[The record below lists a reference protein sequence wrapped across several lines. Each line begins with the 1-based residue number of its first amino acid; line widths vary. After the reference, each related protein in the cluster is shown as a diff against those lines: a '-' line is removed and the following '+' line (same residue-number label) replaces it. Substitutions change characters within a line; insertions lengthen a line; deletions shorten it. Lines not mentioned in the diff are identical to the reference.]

1 VIAKIL
7 VTGGSG
13 RLGGYTTPRLLEEGH
28 EVTDFDVVDHPPV
41 TGTRAAFIKGDLT
54 SLEDCLRALTYS
66 EADTIVHLGALPG
79 PREMI
84 KGRARWRTVQV
95 APEDETMRVNTMG
108 TYYLLD
114 AARRLGSVKKVVFA
128 SSFYTLGLGNRI
140 GDDPFV
146 VEYLPIDEE
155 HPLRPE
161 DSYGLSKVFGEELL
175 RAYGRAYGI
184 TAVAFR
190 LMGVHYPDNPN
201 SLHKFGVTPDSDPG
215 HVGGPVVTTYQ
226 YVDAR
231 DVANAI
237 VLAINANGLDPFE
250 AFYLSTDTVYTEP
263 TRSLVARV
271 WPDLDEMAAGIP
283 GTEGIITD
291 AKARK
296 KLGYEPKYSWREGG

>member
-1 VIAKIL
+1 MTKRIL
-7 VTGGSG
+7 VTGASG
-13 RLGGYTTPRLLEEGH
+13 RLGGYVTPRLLEAGH
-28 EVTDFDVVDHPPV
+28 DVTDFDSVDHPVVDGPQ
-41 TGTRAAFIKGDLT
+41 AAFIKGDLT

-84 KGRARWRTVQV
+84 KGRPNWATYQR

-114 AARRLGSVKKVVFA
+114 AARRLGMVKRVVMA

-140 GDDPFV
+140 SSDPFAV
-146 VEYLPIDEE
+146 DYLPIDED

-175 RAYGRAYGI
+175 RAYIRAYGI

-190 LMGVHYPDNPN
+190 LMGIHFPHNDN
-201 SLHKFGVTPDSDPG
+201 SAKYGVTPESRPD
-215 HVGGPVVTTYQ
+215 HVGGPIVTTYQ

-231 DVANAI
+231 DVANACA
-237 VLAINANGLDPFE
+237 LAVEATGLDPFE
-250 AFYLSTDTVYTEP
+250 PMYLSTDTVYNENTKD
-263 TRSLVARV
+263 LAARV
-271 WPDLDEMAAGIP
+271 WPDLAEMAANIP
-283 GTEGIITD
+283 GHDGVITD
-291 AKARK
+291 ARARK
-296 KLGYEPKYSWREGG
+296 KLGYEPQHSWRTNK